1 MAMNCFE
8 ETKKVLKKYVLK
20 TTNVDVICDIITN
33 ECGDYMKKIF
43 VSETGKFL
51 TDSFTFL
58 KEMDNVPQCYRER
71 LFNSFFGSKKTQ
83 YPKKWYKKLF
93 RNDRTHS
100 QHLSTHVNCLMTAFI
115 NEQKR
120 KYGIENVKDIKSKN
134 CF

>member
-1 MAMNCFE
+1 MGMNSFE
-8 ETKKVLKKYVLK
+8 ESKNVLKKYVLK
-20 TTNVDVICDIITN
+20 TTNVDVIADIIAN

-71 LFNSFFGSKKTQ
+71 LFNSFFGRKKSE
-83 YPKKWYKKLF
+83 YSKKWYKKIF
-93 RNDRTHS
+93 RNDRTHCK
-100 QHLSTHVNCLMTAFI
+100 HLSTHVNCLMAAFI

-120 KYGIENVKDIKSKN
+120 KYGIENVKDITTKKY
-134 CF
+134 F